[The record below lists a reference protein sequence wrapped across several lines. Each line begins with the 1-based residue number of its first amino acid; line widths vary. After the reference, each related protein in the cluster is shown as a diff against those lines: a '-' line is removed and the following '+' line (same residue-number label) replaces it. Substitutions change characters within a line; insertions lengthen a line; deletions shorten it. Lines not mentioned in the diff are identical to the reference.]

1 MRNSN
6 ALFGR
11 YAKNRQLLWSG
22 LFLALMM
29 VFGSGCGG
37 PNSSNDLS
45 RQPLE
50 LPTQE
55 PTVAPS
61 PSSTRVMPIEVLT
74 PPPTATITPI
84 PDEALGL
91 VVEVIDGDTLAVVL
105 DGDPADLAYTVKL
118 LGIEAPSTSEPWG
131 TVAYE
136 VNQQLANLKVVR
148 LVRDSTNYDDD
159 GNLLRYIYIDN
170 QMLNILLTEQG
181 LANAQITEPDTS
193 FETEI
198 EAAEARAREGRL
210 GLWSQQTPTPTVAR
224 ATVPPEEIERATPT
238 SAAANAIDE
247 PDATEE
253 ATTVP
258 TETATPEP
266 TAEPTSEN

>member
-1 MRNSN
+1 MRNLN
-6 ALFGR
+6 ALFGQLV
-11 YAKNRQLLWSG
+11 KNRQLLWSG
-22 LFLALMM
+22 LFLALIM
-29 VFGSGCGG
+29 VFGSGCSDS
-37 PNSSNDLS
+37 NSSANLP

-91 VVEVIDGDTLAVVL
+91 VVEVLDGNTLAVIL
-105 DGDPADLAYTVKL
+105 DGDPADLAYTVRL
-118 LGIEAPSTSEPWG
+118 LGIEAPDTTEPWG

-136 VNQQLANLKVVR
+136 ANQRLANLKVVR
-148 LVRDSTNYDDD
+148 LVKDNTNYDED
-159 GNLLRYIYIDN
+159 GNLMRYVYIDN

-181 LANAQITEPDTS
+181 LANAQITEPDTR

-224 ATVPPEEIERATPT
+224 VIVPSEEIERAIPT
-238 SAAANAIDE
+238 LTTANATNE
-247 PDATEE
+247 PEATEE
-253 ATTVP
+253 ATEEP
-258 TETATPEP
+258 TENAPPEP
-266 TAEPTSEN
+266 AAEPTSES